1 MYLLLCY
8 ANYLHFFTEQKI
20 STYRFRI
27 DTRIQQ
33 EESLLYFFFWL
44 YNWNIRHICSY
55 TNYLHFFNWL
65 WTGTVDCPLVYCIF
79 SCAGIMLNR
88 CAIVL
93 SIIAW
98 KIGIL
103 HHCLVIVAF
112 PCKLI
117 FEISNMCLTNALL
130 IGMLQE
136 ATYLWEDDDD
146 RLVALVYDLM
156 LASVQFNRWYCC
168 SFQNLFDMDW
178 WDTLDFTQTLRVNF

>member
-1 MYLLLCY
+1 M
-8 ANYLHFFTEQKI
+8 
-20 STYRFRI
+20 
-27 DTRIQQ
+27 
-33 EESLLYFFFWL
+33 
-44 YNWNIRHICSY
+44 
-55 TNYLHFFNWL
+55 
-65 WTGTVDCPLVYCIF
+65 VYCIF
-79 SCAGIMLNR
+79 SCAGIILNR

-93 SIIAW
+93 SNIAW

-146 RLVALVYDLM
+146 RLVALFYDLM
-156 LASVQFNRWYCC
+156 LASVQFN
-168 SFQNLFDMDW
+168 S
-178 WDTLDFTQTLRVNF
+178 

>member
-1 MYLLLCY
+1 M
-8 ANYLHFFTEQKI
+8 
-20 STYRFRI
+20 
-27 DTRIQQ
+27 
-33 EESLLYFFFWL
+33 W
-44 YNWNIRHICSY
+44 IR
-55 TNYLHFFNWL
+55 
-65 WTGTVDCPLVYCIF
+65 TVDCPLVYCIF
-79 SCAGIMLNR
+79 SCAGIILNR

-93 SIIAW
+93 SNIAW

-146 RLVALVYDLM
+146 RLVALFYDLM
-156 LASVQFNRWYCC
+156 LASVQFNSWYCC
-168 SFQNLFDMDW
+168 SFQNLLIWTDE
-178 WDTLDFTQTLRVNF
+178 TLYSNPPSQFLNLGLIWTGETLYLNRNTKGRKH

>member
-1 MYLLLCY
+1 
-8 ANYLHFFTEQKI
+8 
-20 STYRFRI
+20 
-27 DTRIQQ
+27 
-33 EESLLYFFFWL
+33 
-44 YNWNIRHICSY
+44 
-55 TNYLHFFNWL
+55 
-65 WTGTVDCPLVYCIF
+65 
-79 SCAGIMLNR
+79 MLNC

-93 SIIAW
+93 SISAW

-146 RLVALVYDLM
+146 RL
-156 LASVQFNRWYCC
+156 ASVKFN
-168 SFQNLFDMDW
+168 S
-178 WDTLDFTQTLRVNF
+178 

>member
-1 MYLLLCY
+1 MLFMCLRTEDKHISISWLTLGFSRRNRSCIFFSDCPIEISGTHVSVILLCQ
-8 ANYLHFFTEQKI
+8 LSPFFK
-20 STYRFRI
+20 
-27 DTRIQQ
+27 
-33 EESLLYFFFWL
+33 
-44 YNWNIRHICSY
+44 
-55 TNYLHFFNWL
+55 WL
-65 WTGTVDCPLVYCIF
+65 WIRTVDCPLVYCIF
-79 SCAGIMLNR
+79 SCAGIILNR

-93 SIIAW
+93 SNIAW